1 MCSSISTCSTTL
13 SLEGMGPKA
22 RQDTPYANADTVSA
36 DPTTTQ
42 ASAGASK
49 GTVSL
54 QNIENESSEDGRDRL
69 ARLKAPI
76 EGLIR
81 DLAQGRHDRI
91 KHHISES
98 HFHKASIGIFFT
110 QLLAVREVRARVDS
124 VRQALCILVANLI

>member
-54 QNIENESSEDGRDRL
+54 QNIENESSEDGTDRL
-69 ARLKAPI
+69 ARLKAPK
-76 EGLIR
+76 R
-81 DLAQGRHDRI
+81 R
-91 KHHISES
+91 
-98 HFHKASIGIFFT
+98 F
-110 QLLAVREVRARVDS
+110 DS
-124 VRQALCILVANLI
+124 RSGAGAT